1 MIALIMGVPVWYMH
15 QYFLS
20 RDSDAHISLSDPDA
34 NMPLLVATAANP
46 EFKPHSMDFKT
57 L

>member
-46 EFKPHSMDFKT
+46 EFKPHSIDFKT